1 MKLFLK
7 YFLILLLATI
17 AAVELVQFVVLL
29 FNFDDVPQGG
39 SVYYVGRLAAALIV
53 AIVAGA
59 GAQFLLTSA
68 RASGHGTAADEG
80 DPEQ

>member
-1 MKLFLK
+1 MKVFLK
-7 YFLILLLATI
+7 YFLTLLLGTI

-29 FNFDDVPQGG
+29 FNFSDVPQGG

-59 GAQFLLTSA
+59 GAQFLLTSGRGGGDA
-68 RASGHGTAADEG
+68 GGTDDVE
-80 DPEQ
+80 

>member
-1 MKLFLK
+1 MKVFLK
-7 YFLILLLATI
+7 YFLTALLGAI

-29 FNFDDVPQGG
+29 FNFGDVPQGG

-59 GAQFLLTSA
+59 GVQFLLTSG
-68 RASGHGTAADEG
+68 RGSGDASGTDEVK
-80 DPEQ
+80 